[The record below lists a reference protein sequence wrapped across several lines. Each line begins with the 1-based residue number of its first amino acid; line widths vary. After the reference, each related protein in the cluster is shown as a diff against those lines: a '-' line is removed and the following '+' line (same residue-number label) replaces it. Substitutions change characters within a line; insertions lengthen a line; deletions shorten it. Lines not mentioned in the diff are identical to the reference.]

1 MRAKR
6 LTFESSGHPKLTH
19 YVFRYPAKFH
29 PPVARALVESYT
41 CARDTVLD
49 PFCGSGTLLV
59 EALTCGRH
67 SIGVDVD
74 PVAAFVARA
83 KVHPYSIR
91 RLERHAETLKA
102 ELAAL
107 RRPIKE
113 YEKRQFTDLAVHKY
127 ADELGADGLAPPP
140 IPNLRHWFR
149 RYVIVDLCRIR
160 AAIDPLRCNRHHR
173 EFFLLVFCSIVRA
186 ASNADPVPVSGL
198 EVTRHMMERD
208 AAGRVIDPFGL
219 FFRAL
224 ERAMN
229 GVRELAARRT
239 QSTVEVVQGNATAL
253 SAVVKSK
260 ADATI
265 TSPPY
270 HNAVDYYRR
279 HTLESYW
286 LGLAKS
292 HEERLVL
299 RKGYLGQ
306 AKVRQDDE
314 FLMRDLFAGRV
325 VRSWEARMRKVSAE
339 RANAFHHYVNSM
351 HAVFKELAG
360 RLRNGAPAVFVVG
373 HSTWNSS
380 PLPTTTIFRELAEP
394 WFSLRELWWYPISNR
409 YMSYSRRNGANIDRE
424 FVLVFERRRQ

>member
-6 LTFESSGHPKLTH
+6 LVFDSSGHPKLTH

-29 PPVARALVESYT
+29 PPVARVLVDSYT
-41 CARDTVLD
+41 SAGDTVLD

-59 EALTCGRH
+59 EALTRDRH
-67 SIGVDVD
+67 SIGVDID

-83 KVHPYSIR
+83 KVHAYSMP
-91 RLERHAETLKA
+91 RLERHAKTLEA
-102 ELAAL
+102 ELAPL
-107 RRPIKE
+107 RRPPKE
-113 YEKRQFTDLAVHKY
+113 YEKRQFTDLAPHRF
-127 ADELGADGLAPPP
+127 ADELDTDGLVPPA
-140 IPNLRHWFR
+140 IPNLDHWFR
-149 RYVIVDLCRIR
+149 KYVTVDLCRIR
-160 AAIDPLRCNRHHR
+160 AAIDSLRCGR
-173 EFFLLVFCSIVRA
+173 ETRDFFLLVFCSIIRT

-198 EVTRHMMERD
+198 EVTHHMKTRD
-208 AAGRVIDPFGL
+208 AAGRIIDPYAL

-229 GVRELAARRT
+229 GARELAKHRT
-239 QSTVEVVQGNATAL
+239 ECDVQVVHGSATELSTL
-253 SAVVKSK
+253 VKSK
-260 ADATI
+260 ANAAI

-286 LGLAKS
+286 LTLATS

-299 RKGYLGQ
+299 RRRYLGQ
-306 AKVRQDDE
+306 AKVRQDDV
-314 FLMRDLFAGRV
+314 FLKRDLFAGKV
-325 VRSWEARMRKVSAE
+325 VRNWESRMRKVSAE

-351 HAVFKELAG
+351 HAVFKQLAG
-360 RLRNGAPAVFVVG
+360 RLKCGAPAVFVVG

-380 PLPTTTIFRELAEP
+380 QLPTTTIFRELAEP
-394 WFSLRELWWYPISNR
+394 WFSLRELCWYPISNR

-424 FVLVFERRRQ
+424 YVLVFERERQ